1 MIIQFIINITFWIV
15 NTLFKMNSCNALLMF
30 TLQTWKHLLSKIDQ
44 HNELTIQVLISSFLE
59 FMFVGVGSIK
69 PACKVLNKECADVFS
84 QMLKTPSLFRVLP
97 EQFIKYTFICI
108 ESVCNNLSL
117 SMSLWNLLIGKLW
130 LI

>member
-1 MIIQFIINITFWIV
+1 MDSF
-15 NTLFKMNSCNALLMF
+15 NALLMF

-44 HNELTIQVLISSFLE
+44 HNEMTIQLLISSFLE
-59 FMFVGVGSIK
+59 FMFVGVGNIS
-69 PACKVLNKECADVFS
+69 PACKVLSKECADVFS

-117 SMSLWNLLIGKLW
+117 SMLLWNLLIGKPCLD
-130 LI
+130 